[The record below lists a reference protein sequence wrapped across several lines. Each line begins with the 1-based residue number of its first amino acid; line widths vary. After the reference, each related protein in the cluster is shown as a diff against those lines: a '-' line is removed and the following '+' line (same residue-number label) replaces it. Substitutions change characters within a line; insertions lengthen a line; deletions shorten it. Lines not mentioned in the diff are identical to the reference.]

1 MTDRTE
7 FAQWYAD
14 TYGADPVQAPR
25 FGPRRDPNYRTEGK
39 KIGVVQRALGK
50 PPMPHQQYIADVATE
65 YDHRGYRYTDVVV
78 VLPRRAGKTT
88 IVSGV
93 QLYKCMKY
101 PRTNVFYTA
110 QTGKDAR
117 KRFKDFLELWTTS
130 PLAEFG
136 KQRLAAGQESLEVL
150 PTNSSVDV
158 FAPTPTA
165 LHGDEGIMAG
175 VDEFWSLTREAG
187 EALEG
192 NITATQTTLAPWT
205 QTWWFSTVGTQLSE
219 FMNAKMDAGRAGV
232 NPRTCYIECSL
243 EESLDPD
250 DEANWSWHPALG
262 HTITLDTLRD
272 SHTRVSAAEWKRAYM
287 NQRPSQLE
295 LPIIPDWDTLDTDQQ
310 PPAPGT
316 LALGYEVGTE
326 GTYSSIVAA
335 WHDADDQP
343 HIRVLRQ
350 APGSWWLPEA
360 IVQLADRL
368 GVPEHMIAADDGG
381 PVRRITDE
389 LVTAGRLDPVTL
401 NIAERSIADLTLLAK
416 ARDDRTLIHD
426 GSTVL
431 ANAVSLARL
440 RTTNGVQTISRD
452 KSAGPVPALIA
463 GSVALHRAAHPQA
476 VSVGVF

>member
-1 MTDRTE
+1 MSEPTE
-7 FAQWYAD
+7 FARWYSE
-14 TYGADPVQAPR
+14 TYGVPEVQAPR
-25 FGPRRDPNYRTEGK
+25 YGPRRDPNYRTEGK
-39 KIGVVQRALGK
+39 KIAVVQKAMGK
-50 PPMPHQQYIADVATE
+50 PPMHHQQYISDVATE

-93 QLYKCMKY
+93 QLYRCMKY

-117 KRFKDFLELWTTS
+117 KRFKDFLDLWTNS
-130 PLAEFG
+130 PLAQFG
-136 KQRLAAGQESLEVL
+136 KARLAAGQESLEVL

-175 VDEFWSLTREAG
+175 VDEFWSLSREAG
-187 EALEG
+187 ESLEG

-219 FMNAKMDAGRAGV
+219 FMNEKMDAGRAGT
-232 NPRTCYIECSL
+232 NPRVCYVECSL

-250 DEANWSWHPALG
+250 DENNWQWHPALH
-262 HTITLDTLRD
+262 HTIGLDTLRD

-295 LPIIPDWDTLDTDQQ
+295 MPVIPDWDTLDTEQR

-316 LALGYEVGTE
+316 LALGYEVGIE
-326 GTYSSIVAA
+326 GTYSAIVAA
-335 WHDADDQP
+335 WHDVDDQP
-343 HIRVLRQ
+343 HIRVLRH
-350 APGSWWLPEA
+350 APGSWWLAAAVIE
-360 IVQLADRL
+360 LADL
-368 GVPEHMIAADDGG
+368 LDVPAHMVAADDGG

-389 LVTAGRLDPVTL
+389 LITSGKLDIEPL
-401 NIAERSIADLTLLAK
+401 KIADRSVADLSLLAA
-416 ARDDRTLIHD
+416 ARDDRTLVHD
-426 GSTVL
+426 GSAPL
-431 ANAVSLARL
+431 ANSVSLARL
-440 RTTNGVQTISRD
+440 RTTNGVQTINRD
-452 KSAGPVPALIA
+452 KSAGPVPSLIA
-463 GSVALHRAAHPQA
+463 ASCALHRAAHPA
-476 VSVGVF
+476 VESVGVF